1 MTPAA
6 KPTKLQKVDYLEYVE
21 QTGESVIELL
31 IRHNSKI
38 SGMTSKLRNS
48 ISKTMDKFGNLDN
61 DSWRIVN
68 YVSP

>member
-1 MTPAA
+1 M
-6 KPTKLQKVDYLEYVE
+6 EYVE